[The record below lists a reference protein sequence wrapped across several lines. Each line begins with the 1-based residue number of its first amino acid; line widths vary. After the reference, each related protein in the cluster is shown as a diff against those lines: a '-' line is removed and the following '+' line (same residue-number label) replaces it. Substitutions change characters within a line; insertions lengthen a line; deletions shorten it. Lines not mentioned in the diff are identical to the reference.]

1 MRASVVADPAGHTVA
16 WRCAVCGAIVDIATP
31 LSWRCPNASTVDPHH
46 VLHPVTGDHPID
58 AIDDPN
64 PFVRFGP
71 RLAWWSFARANGM
84 LNVDC
89 VALTREVASGF
100 TVTPWGRNDAL
111 STALGREIWV
121 KDETGQLAGSHKG
134 RHLVTILLHLRAAE
148 ELGLLT
154 SRPPLAIAS
163 CGNAAVA
170 AATLASRIDWPIR
183 VFVPEW
189 MDPAY
194 RPLLESI
201 GAELCV
207 SVRRVDDPPGDP
219 AVLRFREAVAAGAIP
234 FSVQGPENAW
244 CLDGGRTIGWELAAD
259 PPDDLVVQVGG
270 GAFATCI
277 GAALGPGVRLFA
289 AQAEGCAP
297 LARAWERAAGLEHPE
312 RGWSDL
318 MTPWASPTSAADG
331 ILDDETY
338 DWLGVFE
345 AMRTSGGRPVVVAE
359 EHVLQANEL
368 ARQAGIPASV
378 TGSAGLAGVLQLG
391 AELDPGRRVGVVMSG
406 LVR

>member
-1 MRASVVADPAGHTVA
+1 VGDPTGATVG
-16 WRCAVCGAIVDIATP
+16 WRCAVCGATVDIGTA
-31 LSWRCPNASTVDPHH
+31 LRWRCPNATATDPHH
-46 VLHPVTGDHPID
+46 VLHPVTGDHSIEPL
-58 AIDDPN
+58 DDPD

-89 VALTREVASGF
+89 IALTRQVASGF
-100 TVTPWGRNDAL
+100 AVTPWGRHDAI
-111 STALGREIWV
+111 SAELGREVWV

-148 ELGLLT
+148 ELGLLHG
-154 SRPPLAIAS
+154 RPPLAIAS
-163 CGNAAVA
+163 YGNAAVA
-170 AATLASRIDWPIR
+170 AATLAARSDWPIR

-194 RPLLESI
+194 RPLLDAT

-207 SVRRVDDPPGDP
+207 SARRDDDPPGDP

-244 CLDGGRTIGWELAAD
+244 CLDGGRTIGWEMAVE
-259 PPDDLVVQVGG
+259 PPDDVVVQVGG
-270 GAFATCI
+270 GAFATCV
-277 GAALGPGVRLFA
+277 GAALGPAVRLFA

-297 LARAWERAAGLEHPE
+297 LARAWERARGLDRPAQSWAEV
-312 RGWSDL
+312 
-318 MTPWASPTSAADG
+318 MTPWEAPVSAADG

-338 DWLGVFE
+338 DWLGVFA
-345 AMRTSGGRPVVVAE
+345 AMRSSGGRPVVAAE
-359 EHVLQANEL
+359 SLVLQANEI
-368 ARQAGIPASV
+368 ARRAGIPASV
-378 TGSAGLAGVLQLG
+378 TGSAGLAGVLQL
-391 AELDPGRRVGVVMSG
+391 ANEPSSDLDPGRRVGVVMSG